1 MTAMKNQWSRR
12 KGEVAVFAAVSLLC
26 FVVGMMLTVQVGD
39 DSDIKRL
46 FPFGIMLLLV
56 GMILTHLIQ
65 NVLGLVYEFN
75 LAISMSVTRRRF
87 TLSYLAFSALE
98 LFGALLLAVVLQGA
112 ETLIGTWV
120 CPELPIIKLF
130 SGESIHIVLLA
141 MVGILAV
148 EMLAGALI
156 LRFGYK
162 VLWGIWVL
170 VMLPSFASVL
180 NRWEFL
186 AGFFERVGSLFVSL
200 ANGLGV
206 QWIGMLIVLAE
217 AAAFVAAHRL
227 LRRQR
232 VTL

>member
-1 MTAMKNQWSRR
+1 MTAMKNQWGRR
-12 KGEVAVFAAVSLLC
+12 KGEVLVFATVSLLC
-26 FVVGMMLTVQVGD
+26 FVVGTAITVLVGD
-39 DSDIKRL
+39 DSDINKI
-46 FPFGIMLLLV
+46 FPFGTLLLLV
-56 GMILTHLIQ
+56 GMILAHLIQ
-65 NVLGLVYEFN
+65 NVLGLVYDFN

-87 TLSYLAFSALE
+87 TMSYLAFSALE
-98 LFGALLLAVVLQGA
+98 LLGALLLVAVLQGV
-112 ETLIGTWV
+112 ETLIGKWI
-120 CPELPIIKLF
+120 CPAFPIITLLC
-130 SGESIHIVLLA
+130 GETIHIFLLA
-141 MVGILAV
+141 MMGMLAA

-180 NRWEFL
+180 NRWEAL
-186 AGFFERVGSLFVSL
+186 AGFFDRVGSLFVNL

-217 AAAFVAAHRL
+217 AAAFMAAHCL